1 MKRGRASAVPEKSF
15 SGYSKT
21 FTSRFVGVQ
30 RRDNLQ
36 VILLL
41 AKMVR
46 FSLSPK
52 ITLTKEKTR
61 KNSESRENN
70 ISLK

>member
-1 MKRGRASAVPEKSF
+1 MIGKITIAMYSF
-15 SGYSKT
+15 PT
-21 FTSRFVGVQ
+21 
-30 RRDNLQ
+30 
-36 VILLL
+36 

-52 ITLTKEKTR
+52 ITLRKEKTR
-61 KNSESRENN
+61 KNSESKENN